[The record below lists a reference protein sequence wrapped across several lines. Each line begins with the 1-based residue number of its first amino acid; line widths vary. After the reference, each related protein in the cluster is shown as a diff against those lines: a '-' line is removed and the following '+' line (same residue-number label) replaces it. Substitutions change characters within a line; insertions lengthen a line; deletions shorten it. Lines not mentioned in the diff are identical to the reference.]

1 MLVVVGVMIVVWV
14 VEPSFNNVSRPWLII
29 LNIISRPRLIFLAM
43 AMLSI
48 FQLFHLLTAIILRFV
63 DVFAELHRGIDLSPV
78 GILRFL
84 ASHVGDFARTLIS
97 WVIFRVNI
105 HGVISLC
112 AAFWHWLVVMRV
124 VHWRFPLSFTLS
136 PIRLI
141 RLLVFLHV
149 LTGMRILGEVLEIFI
164 RSWMR
169 NLSPVW
175 RKAT

>member
-48 FQLFHLLTAIILRFV
+48 FQLLHLLTAIILRFV
-63 DVFAELHRGIDLSPV
+63 DVFAELHWRIDLSPV
-78 GILRFL
+78 GVLRFL
-84 ASHVGDFARTLIS
+84 ASHVGDFARTLIR

-112 AAFWHWLVVMRV
+112 ATFWHWLVVMRV

-149 LTGMRILGEVLEIFI
+149 LTGMRILGEVL
-164 RSWMR
+164 
-169 NLSPVW
+169 
-175 RKAT
+175 